1 MLTASVL
8 LAILCSVAT
17 AQPHG
22 YTSMGELISDDS
34 SMHGDRRELGW
45 QRFYSRT
52 HSHEEEYDTTRA
64 WPGGGPGMYRAESQ
78 PGTPGIMNALVEADG
93 VTPVTYEMPGL
104 RGAWS
109 GGDVRLD
116 RTDDKWPEQVRQNCT
131 DPTATGIETLPSGL
145 QYKVLTQGSGTEYPR
160 DDTPCDIHYTA
171 RKGVSGAVFESTY
184 DRGLGAAL
192 VTPGQSIAAWK
203 EALQMMV
210 EGDRWEVYAP
220 SEMVLGPFNVWY
232 GYGEC
237 FVFTI
242 ELLELTGGRQDA
254 FSPPPPSP
262 EPPPPEPMPPGP
274 PPSSP
279 PFFG

>member
-8 LAILCSVAT
+8 LAILFSVAT

-171 RKGVSGAVFESTY
+171 RKGVSGAVGACAPRSTR
-184 DRGLGAAL
+184 DQQTKAHKQNTR
-192 VTPGQSIAAWK
+192 
-203 EALQMMV
+203 
-210 EGDRWEVYAP
+210 
-220 SEMVLGPFNVWY
+220 
-232 GYGEC
+232 C
-237 FVFTI
+237 
-242 ELLELTGGRQDA
+242 
-254 FSPPPPSP
+254 PPPCAQPRMIP
-262 EPPPPEPMPPGP
+262 EDAHIDSSVPPHAPPPTPPCSLPCSGL
-274 PPSSP
+274 
-279 PFFG
+279 